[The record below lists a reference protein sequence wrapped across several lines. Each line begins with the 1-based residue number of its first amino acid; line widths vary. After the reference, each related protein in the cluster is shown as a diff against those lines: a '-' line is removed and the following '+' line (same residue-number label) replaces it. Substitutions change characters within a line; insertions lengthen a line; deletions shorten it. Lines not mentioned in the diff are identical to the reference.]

1 MESNVIAIRG
11 LCKHYRD
18 FSLDHLDLD
27 LPAGCVLGLVGE
39 NGAGK
44 STTIRLIMDA
54 LERDGGTVSVLGVD
68 NKSPAFMDVKQD
80 VGVVLDET
88 CVPEVINA
96 RQQDMAVGKQADE
109 QRVDQ
114 VALPDDDFADF
125 AAQRVDEDRFA
136 FDAFVEF
143 LDVDDF
149 AHGMFLFR
157 LFAGFVLSTHPR
169 RNYCKTNKITLKK
182 SRFPP
187 IFPYRAMGRT
197 LIRMA

>member
-1 MESNVIAIRG
+1 MESNVIEIRG

-96 RQQDMAVGKQADE
+96 RQLGPI
-109 QRVDQ
+109 RT
-114 VALPDDDFADF
+114 
-125 AAQRVDEDRFA
+125 
-136 FDAFVEF
+136 
-143 LDVDDF
+143 
-149 AHGMFLFR
+149 GI
-157 LFAGFVLSTHPR
+157 R
-169 RNYCKTNKITLKK
+169 RPTRGGSSASGCL
-182 SRFPP
+182 
-187 IFPYRAMGRT
+187 RT
-197 LIRMA
+197 RR